1 MSPLGGVAGRLALAL
16 LAVVAGVL
24 TIVYLIVVPSYQSSL
39 TSSELRSLQV
49 SMRSVAIPN
58 FPAQPWAKLSYA
70 ETWSP
75 RVNARIV
82 VFDLLNQTPLL
93 LEPVADSSAEG
104 NSSDVEKD
112 PVAIRAQAR
121 GRLASGQVTR
131 SGATYAEVAAPIGA
145 SVVLLSAPL
154 EDQLRTVSIVRKRVF
169 VAGGLAMVFAVLL
182 GYAGASLF
190 TRRLRRLELAAERI
204 AAGRFDEPVAD
215 HGSDEVAQ
223 LARTFERMR
232 LRLLDLDRARGEFI
246 ANASHELRTPLF
258 SLGGFLELLDDGDLD
273 EETRD
278 EFLGQMREQVVRL
291 TKLATD
297 LLDLSRLD
305 AGRLSVAS
313 EPIELSELAGELAAS
328 FSPRAVSVGHAL
340 ETDAAEPVQALGD
353 AERVL
358 QIGRILVEN
367 ALVHTP
373 AGTTVRLST
382 AREGGRATLAVA
394 NNGPEIP
401 PAAQQAIFERFY
413 RLDGTRASGSG
424 LGLAIA
430 RELAE
435 LMGGRVELVASSGW
449 TRFTLVLGVEARD
462 DAALREPA
470 LLP

>member
-1 MSPLGGVAGRLALAL
+1 VSPLGGVAGRLALAL

-39 TSSELRSLQV
+39 TGSELRSLKV

-58 FPAQPWAKLSYA
+58 FPAQPWAKQLFA

-82 VFDLLNQTPLL
+82 VYDVLTPAQ
-93 LEPVADSSAEG
+93 LEPVADSSPAG
-104 NSSDVEKD
+104 STDVEND
-112 PVAIRAQAR
+112 PVVQRAH
-121 GRLASGQVTR
+121 GREALASGSVTR
-131 SGATYAEVAAPIGA
+131 NGATYAEAAAPVGA

-154 EDQLRTVSIVRKRVF
+154 EDQLRAVSIVRRRVF
-169 VAGGLAMVFAVLL
+169 VAGGLATVFAVLL

-190 TRRLRRLELAAERI
+190 TRRIRRLELAAERI
-204 AAGRFDEPVAD
+204 AAGRFDEPVVD

-328 FSPRAVSVGHAL
+328 FGPRAGSSGHPIEL
-340 ETDAAEPVQALGD
+340 DAPEPVQALGD

-373 AGTTVRLST
+373 AGTIVRLSAT
-382 AREGGRATLAVA
+382 REGGRALLVVA
-394 NNGPEIP
+394 NDGPEIP
-401 PAAQQAIFERFY
+401 EAAQQAIFERFY

-435 LMGGRVELVASSGW
+435 LMGGRIELGAVGGW
-449 TRFTLVLGVEARD
+449 TRFTLVLAAEAPI
-462 DAALREPA
+462 AVPPEPA